1 MDLAHT
7 CWHVETLP
15 FLRARWFVALA
26 GESPIN
32 IIPTATHLPA
42 EFNKTNPTITMEDY
56 DRTRTGLPIFNN
68 GHTIGYSV
76 CANKHGCDLKAKFGT
91 WPKQIRDIEDDNE
104 DEYFLLQ
111 MHWHWGSDD
120 TKGSEHLV
128 CSKPRA
134 AELHLVWLN
143 KNNITSDRTQ
153 PESGLLLAVT
163 GIMFEGGADQ
173 DNPAVASMIDSIH
186 TKAMPPGN
194 GGTGVSI
201 NVKDL
206 LPTDWQTKFYTYPG
220 SLTTPPCS
228 QVVSWFV
235 FENFVKMSDAQLAML
250 RHATMPKVMTDKDE
264 DDDDESGLSGPIIA
278 LIAAVGVIAV
288 VGIGMFIFYGS
299 GSAAGASSSAG
310 ASGTQVE
317 MRKSPMAVN
326 HPPPMK
332 GGGTAV

>member
-153 PESGLLLAVT
+153 PESGLLLAVAPFPLFLYFPSRNALSLCRLFSRNN
-163 GIMFEGGADQ
+163 FETTVFFSSFFLPPFLVFQ
-173 DNPAVASMIDSIH
+173 MI
-186 TKAMPPGN
+186 
-194 GGTGVSI
+194 
-201 NVKDL
+201 
-206 LPTDWQTKFYTYPG
+206 
-220 SLTTPPCS
+220 
-228 QVVSWFV
+228 
-235 FENFVKMSDAQLAML
+235 E
-250 RHATMPKVMTDKDE
+250 R
-264 DDDDESGLSGPIIA
+264 
-278 LIAAVGVIAV
+278 
-288 VGIGMFIFYGS
+288 
-299 GSAAGASSSAG
+299 
-310 ASGTQVE
+310 
-317 MRKSPMAVN
+317 
-326 HPPPMK
+326 
-332 GGGTAV
+332 